1 MSSGFANRRKPR
13 KIAGADEDN
22 EDEDTGP
29 VVKRPI
35 VSKAKQKPKTRLS
48 FGTGETSMTEG
59 GDDESEVVVPKK
71 HGLGRRILE
80 KNALQRSTTP
90 SGSSNQLPL
99 RVGPQQ
105 DRPSYSADYLNELRN
120 STPSTP
126 KPAADDGNKGEV
138 DVAAKFG
145 ELMTVTAP
153 SLIPTEAE
161 IREKKARRAR
171 LAKEQESNSL
181 TEHDYI
187 SLEDNAN
194 EDWEVVDKEDL
205 KDTRLVRDDEDFAEG
220 FDEYVEDGRISLGK
234 KAERE
239 QKKKQRETMRE
250 LIEEAEAL
258 SDEEDSDLEEKAAYE
273 ASQTRAAIGHG
284 SKDPLDRP
292 KTPPKM
298 TSLPRLSTCLDR
310 LRTTLAVMEKN
321 KSHMIN
327 RMEELRKEKADISV
341 REVEIQALIK
351 ETGDHYEKLKQEAGV
366 TPGSDVDTP
375 ATTDFESS
383 RGLENIGAS
392 MTHYTWPLPLSAIIR
407 TRSTLAN
414 PCPMSRAPIFSLG
427 RWSLT
432 WPARPC
438 EQNEPR
444 RGLALIETPIDK
456 KDGAPP
462 HLYHNSDATPIELFF
477 DLFFVANLS
486 SFTTTHEINNVEAL
500 GAYIGFLGVIWFSWL
515 QVTLYDVRFA
525 RDSVFERFCKAVQ
538 LGAMVGFA
546 SAGTRF
552 STRVRDENVW
562 AFQSLSFILGGSRLL
577 LAIQYTVSIM
587 LIRKRMKSSAK
598 GLCVIAATLGVS
610 SLIYFG
616 VNLLEENSARSY
628 IWTVWFALS
637 WVEMWTVVATSCL
650 TPGIGFQDT
659 HLNVRMGLLT
669 LIIIGEGVI
678 SVTRIVNKTVRPG
691 GWTKWSF
698 VHILGVTTNVYFIWQ
713 EYFDLTPRRAMSTV
727 AQQLWAQLHFP
738 FHVVLILL
746 LEGSQIL
753 ALTLD
758 ITLKLQYLVE
768 TILFACEEPRPPPEL
783 AIRLLRQTIE
793 DMEIEYSR
801 GAINEQMAIYEILD
815 DLPNHRLCPINGTIG
830 FRLTQNRINDLV
842 GNVTSALFSSM
853 RIVPPRSANLNQM
866 DSSQLLRM
874 YVELLGFVYVY
885 LFVVASIAMF
895 LFAAFSYL
903 ARRHDKL
910 FAMGIGVAVR
920 ILLGVF
926 LASLTVFAKDF
937 ELAYSFMKSP
947 TILYA
952 FTFVLLAGE

>member
-13 KIAGADEDN
+13 KIAGTDEDN

-35 VSKAKQKPKTRLS
+35 TKAKQKSKTRLS

-71 HGLGRRILE
+71 HGLGRRVLE
-80 KNALQRSTTP
+80 KNAFQKSITP

-126 KPAADDGNKGEV
+126 KPGTDDGNKGEV

-181 TEHDYI
+181 TEQDYI

-220 FDEYVEDGRISLGK
+220 FDEYVEDGRISLGR

-284 SKDPLDRP
+284 GKDPLDRP

-321 KSHMIN
+321 RSHMIN

-366 TPGSDVDTP
+366 TPGSDADTP

-383 RGLENIGAS
+383 RGLENIGA
-392 MTHYTWPLPLSAIIR
+392 
-407 TRSTLAN
+407 
-414 PCPMSRAPIFSLG
+414 
-427 RWSLT
+427 
-432 WPARPC
+432 
-438 EQNEPR
+438 
-444 RGLALIETPIDK
+444 GLALIETPIDE

-587 LIRKRMKSSAK
+587 LIRKRMRSSAK

-616 VNLLEENSARSY
+616 LFFAFGEENSARSY

-885 LFVVASIAMF
+885 FFVVASIAMF

-910 FAMGIGVAVR
+910 FAMGVGVAVR

-952 FTFVLLAGE
+952 FTFVLLAVLLVDRLLDHYAGYKRGMDPTRRTKAR

>member
-13 KIAGADEDN
+13 KIAGTDEDN

-35 VSKAKQKPKTRLS
+35 TKAKQKSKTRLS
-48 FGTGETSMTEG
+48 FGIGETSMTEG

-71 HGLGRRILE
+71 HGLGRRVLE
-80 KNALQRSTTP
+80 KNAFQKSITP

-126 KPAADDGNKGEV
+126 KPGTDDGNKGEV

-181 TEHDYI
+181 TEQDYI

-220 FDEYVEDGRISLGK
+220 FDEYVEDGRISLGR

-284 SKDPLDRP
+284 GKDPLDRP

-321 KSHMIN
+321 RSHMIN

-392 MTHYTWPLPLSAIIR
+392 MTV
-407 TRSTLAN
+407 
-414 PCPMSRAPIFSLG
+414 SRANSE
-427 RWSLT
+427 S
-432 WPARPC
+432 
-438 EQNEPR
+438 
-444 RGLALIETPIDK
+444 ET
-456 KDGAPP
+456 
-462 HLYHNSDATPIELFF
+462 
-477 DLFFVANLS
+477 
-486 SFTTTHEINNVEAL
+486 
-500 GAYIGFLGVIWFSWL
+500 
-515 QVTLYDVRFA
+515 
-525 RDSVFERFCKAVQ
+525 
-538 LGAMVGFA
+538 
-546 SAGTRF
+546 
-552 STRVRDENVW
+552 
-562 AFQSLSFILGGSRLL
+562 
-577 LAIQYTVSIM
+577 
-587 LIRKRMKSSAK
+587 
-598 GLCVIAATLGVS
+598 
-610 SLIYFG
+610 
-616 VNLLEENSARSY
+616 
-628 IWTVWFALS
+628 
-637 WVEMWTVVATSCL
+637 
-650 TPGIGFQDT
+650 
-659 HLNVRMGLLT
+659 
-669 LIIIGEGVI
+669 
-678 SVTRIVNKTVRPG
+678 
-691 GWTKWSF
+691 
-698 VHILGVTTNVYFIWQ
+698 
-713 EYFDLTPRRAMSTV
+713 
-727 AQQLWAQLHFP
+727 
-738 FHVVLILL
+738 
-746 LEGSQIL
+746 
-753 ALTLD
+753 
-758 ITLKLQYLVE
+758 
-768 TILFACEEPRPPPEL
+768 
-783 AIRLLRQTIE
+783 
-793 DMEIEYSR
+793 
-801 GAINEQMAIYEILD
+801 
-815 DLPNHRLCPINGTIG
+815 
-830 FRLTQNRINDLV
+830 
-842 GNVTSALFSSM
+842 
-853 RIVPPRSANLNQM
+853 
-866 DSSQLLRM
+866 
-874 YVELLGFVYVY
+874 
-885 LFVVASIAMF
+885 
-895 LFAAFSYL
+895 
-903 ARRHDKL
+903 
-910 FAMGIGVAVR
+910 
-920 ILLGVF
+920 
-926 LASLTVFAKDF
+926 
-937 ELAYSFMKSP
+937 
-947 TILYA
+947 
-952 FTFVLLAGE
+952 

>member
-29 VVKRPI
+29 VIKRPLT
-35 VSKAKQKPKTRLS
+35 SKAKQKSKTRLS

-59 GDDESEVVVPKK
+59 GDDESELVVPKK
-71 HGLGRRILE
+71 HVLGRRVLE
-80 KNALQRSTTP
+80 KNSFQRSITP
-90 SGSSNQLPL
+90 SGPSNQLPL

-105 DRPSYSADYLNELRN
+105 DRPSYSADYLKELRN

-138 DVAAKFG
+138 DVTAKFG
-145 ELMTVTAP
+145 ELMTVTTP

-181 TEHDYI
+181 TEQDYV
-187 SLEDNAN
+187 SLEDNAT

-250 LIEEAEAL
+250 LIEEAEAF

-284 SKDPLDRP
+284 GKDPLDRS

-321 KSHMIN
+321 RSHMIN
-327 RMEELRKEKADISV
+327 RMEELRKEKADISA

-351 ETGDHYEKLKQEAGV
+351 ETGDHYEKLKHEAGV

-375 ATTDFESS
+375 ATIDFESS
-383 RGLENIGAS
+383 RGLENIGA
-392 MTHYTWPLPLSAIIR
+392 P
-407 TRSTLAN
+407 RS
-414 PCPMSRAPIFSLG
+414 
-427 RWSLT
+427 
-432 WPARPC
+432 
-438 EQNEPR
+438 
-444 RGLALIETPIDK
+444 GLALIETPIDE

-587 LIRKRMKSSAK
+587 LIRKRIRSSAK
-598 GLCVIAATLGVS
+598 GLCVIAGALVVS

-616 VNLLEENSARSY
+616 LFFAFGEENSARSY

-768 TILFACEEPRPPPEL
+768 TILFACEEPQPPPEL

-885 LFVVASIAMF
+885 FFVVASIAMF

>member
-1 MSSGFANRRKPR
+1 
-13 KIAGADEDN
+13 
-22 EDEDTGP
+22 
-29 VVKRPI
+29 
-35 VSKAKQKPKTRLS
+35 
-48 FGTGETSMTEG
+48 MTEG

-126 KPAADDGNKGEV
+126 KTAADDGNKGEV

-181 TEHDYI
+181 TEQDYI

-250 LIEEAEAL
+250 LIEEAEAF
-258 SDEEDSDLEEKAAYE
+258 SDEEESDLEEKAAYE

-284 SKDPLDRP
+284 GKDPLDRP

-392 MTHYTWPLPLSAIIR
+392 MTV
-407 TRSTLAN
+407 
-414 PCPMSRAPIFSLG
+414 SRANSE
-427 RWSLT
+427 S
-432 WPARPC
+432 
-438 EQNEPR
+438 
-444 RGLALIETPIDK
+444 ET
-456 KDGAPP
+456 
-462 HLYHNSDATPIELFF
+462 
-477 DLFFVANLS
+477 
-486 SFTTTHEINNVEAL
+486 
-500 GAYIGFLGVIWFSWL
+500 
-515 QVTLYDVRFA
+515 
-525 RDSVFERFCKAVQ
+525 
-538 LGAMVGFA
+538 
-546 SAGTRF
+546 
-552 STRVRDENVW
+552 
-562 AFQSLSFILGGSRLL
+562 
-577 LAIQYTVSIM
+577 
-587 LIRKRMKSSAK
+587 
-598 GLCVIAATLGVS
+598 
-610 SLIYFG
+610 
-616 VNLLEENSARSY
+616 
-628 IWTVWFALS
+628 
-637 WVEMWTVVATSCL
+637 
-650 TPGIGFQDT
+650 
-659 HLNVRMGLLT
+659 
-669 LIIIGEGVI
+669 
-678 SVTRIVNKTVRPG
+678 
-691 GWTKWSF
+691 
-698 VHILGVTTNVYFIWQ
+698 
-713 EYFDLTPRRAMSTV
+713 
-727 AQQLWAQLHFP
+727 
-738 FHVVLILL
+738 
-746 LEGSQIL
+746 
-753 ALTLD
+753 
-758 ITLKLQYLVE
+758 
-768 TILFACEEPRPPPEL
+768 
-783 AIRLLRQTIE
+783 
-793 DMEIEYSR
+793 
-801 GAINEQMAIYEILD
+801 
-815 DLPNHRLCPINGTIG
+815 
-830 FRLTQNRINDLV
+830 
-842 GNVTSALFSSM
+842 
-853 RIVPPRSANLNQM
+853 
-866 DSSQLLRM
+866 
-874 YVELLGFVYVY
+874 
-885 LFVVASIAMF
+885 
-895 LFAAFSYL
+895 
-903 ARRHDKL
+903 
-910 FAMGIGVAVR
+910 
-920 ILLGVF
+920 
-926 LASLTVFAKDF
+926 
-937 ELAYSFMKSP
+937 
-947 TILYA
+947 
-952 FTFVLLAGE
+952 